1 MIPERTLPNHSINK
15 VVLLL
20 EVRNHLEKMVSEYRT
35 PQTFLDR
42 VNQVSKSHYEAVNQ
56 TFYG

>member
-1 MIPERTLPNHSINK
+1 MLPERTLPNHSINK

-35 PQTFLDR
+35 PQTFLDW

-56 TFYG
+56 TIYG